1 MADISLA
8 GDRLKSFIE
17 RIERP
22 EEEKAALATDIRE
35 VYNEAKGVGFDAKT
49 MRQVIKRR
57 KLDRSIAAEQDA
69 LMAAYLSALGMKE
82 GE

>member
-1 MADISLA
+1 MTDISLA

-17 RIERP
+17 RIERL
-22 EEEKAALATDIRE
+22 EEEKASLAGDIRE
-35 VYNEAKGVGFDAKT
+35 VYGEAKGTGFDTKI

-57 KLDRSIAAEQDA
+57 KIDRATAAEQDA
-69 LMAAYLSALGMKE
+69 LMAMYLSALGMKE